1 MKPIYPY
8 FEVKYA
14 VDTFVETYGEKMT
27 KDKWSITSKPCKKC
41 DETFDSNIR
50 NTDERFFYK
59 TTTGKIKKNED
70 YLFVERQ
77 EGGKL
82 TKGIYQQLLNY
93 GFEIDKNGFILDFKK
108 NVTIDT
114 DNESYHSSDKILY
127 SGI

>member
-108 NVTIDT
+108 NVTNDT
-114 DNESYHSSDKILY
+114 DNESYDSRN
-127 SGI
+127 

>member
-93 GFEIDKNGFILDFKK
+93 GFEIDKNGLILDFKK
-108 NVTIDT
+108 NVTINPN
-114 DNESYHSSDKILY
+114 NESSHSGDEILY

>member
-114 DNESYHSSDKILY
+114 DNESYHSGDKIL
-127 SGI
+127 

>member
-41 DETFDSNIR
+41 DGTFDSNIR

-108 NVTIDT
+108 NVTINPN
-114 DNESYHSSDKILY
+114 NESSHSGDKIL
-127 SGI
+127 

>member
-50 NTDERFFYK
+50 NIDERFFYK

-93 GFEIDKNGFILDFKK
+93 GFEIDKNGLILDFKK
-108 NVTIDT
+108 NATINT
-114 DNESYHSSDKILY
+114 NTESIHSRDEIL
-127 SGI
+127 